1 MGHDISAYLGPDDP
15 RLRTEW
21 LAAELEGP
29 EIAYL
34 HRTDSDPLRH
44 QLYEVLDAQDCDG
57 NASGA
62 PATRWFSRE
71 HLESGL
77 ARLRE
82 RLASGLEV
90 DREIRFVESCLRA
103 LPPGRDSVY
112 VYFS

>member
-1 MGHDISAYLGPDDP
+1 MGHDISAHLGPDDP

-29 EIAYL
+29 EIACL
-34 HRTDSDPLRH
+34 RRTDSDPLRH

-62 PATRWFSRE
+62 PGTRWFSRE
-71 HLESGL
+71 QLELGL

-82 RLASGLEV
+82 RSASGREV
-90 DREIRFVESCLRA
+90 EREIRFVEGCLRA
-103 LPPGRDSVY
+103 LTHGRDSVY
-112 VYFS
+112 VYFG

>member
-1 MGHDISAYLGPDDP
+1 MGHDISAYLGPNDP
-15 RLRTEW
+15 KLRTEW
-21 LAAELEGP
+21 LEADLEGP

-62 PATRWFSRE
+62 PGTRWFSRKQ
-71 HLESGL
+71 LEL
-77 ARLRE
+77 ALVRLRD

-90 DREIRFVESCLRA
+90 EREIGFVETCLDA
-103 LPPGRDSVY
+103 LPPHRDSVY
-112 VYFS
+112 VYFG